1 MTESWWE
8 LESSEGHARPSG
20 PPQRAV
26 SFVQA
31 LAADRPQALDTWLAA
46 NSLDE
51 ATVAWLSAQGLAPFT
66 FYRLREAGLDAQFE
80 VRIWAY
86 LRSEYLRGLGQ
97 NLLAHAAAEEWA
109 NRYAANDI
117 TPVWLKGIPLSLTVY
132 PTPGV
137 RPMGDID
144 LLVPRLQLA
153 KALALLQTAT
163 GQEPA
168 TLAEDSDMHAV
179 VQVGPAGLITMEIHW
194 SLLDIANSSIAGDV
208 EWFLGQQQV
217 ISGDGVTLLT
227 LRPEAHLLYLC
238 AHAEISHGEGQ
249 FRLLRYLDLHQLITQ
264 TPALNWQTVVNQ
276 AVAFGW
282 TFAVE
287 RALGITQHWFAT
299 PLPEH
304 LLAELRTV
312 RPSHEDVSVVLRRQA
327 LANRW
332 EHTLNRFA
340 AMSWGVRLRLAGQL
354 AFPPPGYMRWRYQI
368 KQPWRVA
375 LYYPYRWWDVA
386 SEIFRTARKRLGA

>member
-1 MTESWWE
+1 MAGSQE
-8 LESSEGHARPSG
+8 HARPSG
-20 PPQRAV
+20 EVQGVV
-26 SFVQA
+26 SFVRA
-31 LAADRPQALDTWLAA
+31 LVSDRPQALAGWLAA
-46 NSLDE
+46 HGLDE

-66 FYRLREAGLDAQFE
+66 FYQLRETGLDGQVE
-80 VRIWAY
+80 VHIWAS
-86 LRSEYLRGLGQ
+86 LRREYLYVSGQ
-97 NLLAHAAAEEWA
+97 NMLAHAAAEEWA
-109 NRYAANDI
+109 NRYAENDI
-117 TPVWLKGIPLSLTVY
+117 TSVWFKGIPLSLTIY

-137 RPMGDID
+137 RPMSDID
-144 LLVPRLQLA
+144 LLVPRPQLP
-153 KALALLQTAT
+153 KALALLRTAT

-168 TLAEDSDMHAV
+168 TLAEDSAMHAT

-194 SLLDIANSSIAGDV
+194 SLLDISSSSIAGDV
-208 EWFLGQQQV
+208 GWFLGQQQA
-217 ISGDGVTLLT
+217 ISGDGVALLT

-249 FRLLRYLDLHQLITQ
+249 FRLLRYLDLHQLITR

-287 RALGITQHWFAT
+287 RALGITQHWFGT

-304 LLAELRTV
+304 LLAELRTK
-312 RPSHEDVSVVLRRQA
+312 RPSHEDISVVLRRQA
-327 LANRW
+327 PANRW
-332 EHTLNRFA
+332 EVTLNRFA

-354 AFPPPGYMRWRYQI
+354 AFPPPAYLRQRYKI
-368 KQPWRVA
+368 KQPWRVV

-386 SEIFRTARKRLGA
+386 SEIFRTARKRLGI